1 MATRP
6 SSKVLMVVLH
16 DVAPQTWARYATLLA
31 ALDRCSI
38 VSSLLVVTDYHGG
51 GPLREH
57 PEFVAT
63 LQARRAQGDEIV
75 FHGVRHLDGEPLGL
89 SPRQWLVR
97 RIYTAREGEFAAL
110 SAPRALAR
118 VARGLQDLAEVGLA
132 TEGFVAPAWL
142 MSRGTRRAL
151 PMLPMRYA
159 AGRRCLYRLPDWQ
172 VQRQVSLVWSVR
184 SRSRRVLSRLRN
196 EWTLWRSRN
205 SPAIRLD
212 IHPADLAH
220 PAVARWWMQ
229 AIDRLTQDRESLTKG
244 AWMARRP

>member
-1 MATRP
+1 MDTRT

-16 DVAPQTWARYATLLA
+16 DVAPQTWARYATLLE
-31 ALDRCSI
+31 ALDRYAI
-38 VSSLLVVTDYHGG
+38 ASSLLVVTDYHGG
-51 GPLREH
+51 GHLREH

-63 LQARRAQGDEIV
+63 LHARRARGDEIV
-75 FHGVRHLDGEPLGL
+75 FHGVQHLDREPLGR
-89 SPRQWLVR
+89 SPLQWVVR
-97 RIYTAREGEFAAL
+97 RLYTAREGEFAAL

-118 VARGLQDLAEVGLA
+118 VARGLQDLAEVGLK

-142 MSRGTRRAL
+142 MSRGTRQAL

-196 EWTLWRSRN
+196 EWTLWRSRS

-229 AIDRLTQDRESLTKG
+229 AIDRLMRDREILTKG
-244 AWMARRP
+244 AWMARWP